1 MPPRLAFATVVTKDA
16 IRYWKSCWKERSRI
30 ETLGQF
36 VYGVIEGNTRRR
48 KTLESDELEQE
59 RNTYRYAS
67 LNTAEGM
74 LGKSGLNML
83 MRFMLLTELR

>member
-1 MPPRLAFATVVTKDA
+1 MPPRLAFATVVTKEA
-16 IRYWKSCWKERSRI
+16 IRHWKSCWKERSRI

-36 VYGVIEGNTRRR
+36 VYGVVEGSMRRR

-74 LGKSGLNML
+74 LGKSGLN
-83 MRFMLLTELR
+83 LLIRSHVAH